1 MRGQWQTENRL
12 GNGFCPRLTAYSG
25 HKASRKSTTPAAS
38 APRGKG
44 VPEMDESASLQSR
57 ADRSNQQTSRSAF
70 RFVRETAAYSF
81 GAHERTYV
89 SLSLHNL
96 KPHTGSRSTRQ
107 MRDATE

>member
-57 ADRSNQQTSRSAF
+57 ADRSNLRVPPSDSCAKRPHIPLAPMNALT
-70 RFVRETAAYSF
+70 VSF
-81 GAHERTYV
+81 
-89 SLSLHNL
+89 SLHNL
-96 KPHTGSRSTRQ
+96 KPHTGSRSTGQ
-107 MRDATE
+107 MRDAAK